1 MNFYLQYPIFFRAMK
16 ERIKSKLRDTKKE
29 PKKVE
34 NFKVDDDEGDKD
46 IKNDEYYLGKDRDE
60 ERKKKVY
67 VLYFYLIFFH

>member
-1 MNFYLQYPIFFRAMK
+1 MK

-29 PKKVE
+29 SKKVE

-46 IKNDEYYLGKDRDE
+46 IKDDEYYLGKNRDE

-67 VLYFYLIFFH
+67 VLC

>member
-1 MNFYLQYPIFFRAMK
+1 MNFYLQYLIFFRAMK

>member
-1 MNFYLQYPIFFRAMK
+1 MK

-67 VLYFYLIFFH
+67 VLYFYLIFFHQYLFILVVITHI

>member
-1 MNFYLQYPIFFRAMK
+1 MK